1 MYFLWT
7 EWLLIPLMWEPG
19 ILESA
24 ETWAGTY
31 LEVLLVCRLSWQKG
45 FTQGISVFFCL
56 KEGLCHGMLWER
68 NRKNQS
74 FFFQAS
80 LVHHKDV
87 KMNIPS
93 NTQNSIRILS
103 HWHIGA
109 LRWFL
114 FSACRELDS
123 AMLRRLEKRILVDL
137 PNQEARR
144 AMIQHWLPP
153 LSNSGGVELRTDL
166 DYSLLG
172 RVRQHCSKGLRTQLT
187 RLGALPIHWGNEQ
200 LIA

>member
-103 HWHIGA
+103 HDTLA
-109 LRWFL
+109 LWG
-114 FSACRELDS
+114 DS
-123 AMLRRLEKRILVDL
+123 
-137 PNQEARR
+137 
-144 AMIQHWLPP
+144 
-153 LSNSGGVELRTDL
+153 S
-166 DYSLLG
+166 SLLAGSWTLPCCGGWRREFWLTSQIKRHGG
-172 RVRQHCSKGLRTQLT
+172 RWSGIGCHLWATV
-187 RLGALPIHWGNEQ
+187 EE
-200 LIA
+200 